1 MLIEFSVVPVGK
13 TASVSGTVAR
23 VLDLVV
29 RSGVPYKIN
38 PMGTVI
44 EGEWGVLMD
53 LLRKCHEEAAKDAE
67 RIITTIKIDDYRGRT
82 GRIEGKIESL
92 ERALGRKL
100 SR

>member
-23 VLDLVV
+23 VLDLIV

-44 EGEWGVLMD
+44 EGEWGALMD
-53 LLRKCHEEAAKDAE
+53 LLRQCHEEAAKDAE

-100 SR
+100 NR